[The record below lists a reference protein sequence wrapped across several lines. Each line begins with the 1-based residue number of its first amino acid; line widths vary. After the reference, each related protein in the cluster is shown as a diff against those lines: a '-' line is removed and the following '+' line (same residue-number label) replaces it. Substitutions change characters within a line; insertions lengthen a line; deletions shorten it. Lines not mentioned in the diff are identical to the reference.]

1 MSTPNIHRDHGKHKT
16 GARGEGKKPSP
27 PGVHGSEAAEARRR
41 ERSGLPADL
50 WQCQGPEGPLCP
62 GASTKPRHA
71 AWGPRARWR
80 PGGPRSEESGWGWA
94 GGYGRK
100 LCRVRS
106 SPSRSFWGSPFRPA
120 PLAVGRVP
128 LAVTAGP
135 SSRSGSR
142 AEMQTISVG
151 E

>member
-1 MSTPNIHRDHGKHKT
+1 MSTPSIHRDHGKHKT

-27 PGVHGSEAAEARRR
+27 PGVHGSDTRRGARVLGGGQEDRRARR
-41 ERSGLPADL
+41 
-50 WQCQGPEGPLCP
+50 
-62 GASTKPRHA
+62 A
-71 AWGPRARWR
+71 AQ
-80 PGGPRSEESGWGWA
+80 GWA
-94 GGYGRK
+94 GSYGRK

-106 SPSRSFWGSPFRPA
+106 SPSRSFWGSPFRPG